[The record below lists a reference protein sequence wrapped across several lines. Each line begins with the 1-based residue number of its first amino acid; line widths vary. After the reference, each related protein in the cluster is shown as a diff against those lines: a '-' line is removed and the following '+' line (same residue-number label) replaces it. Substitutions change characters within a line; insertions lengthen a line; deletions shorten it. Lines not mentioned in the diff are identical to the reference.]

1 MLVALGLYVL
11 YVLGTYLAIAAL
23 LARLCKPRRHTIG
36 IFHPYSAAGGGGER
50 VLFAVLQ
57 ALSHMRP
64 QSQLVIYTGD
74 SVSVS
79 ALLAQ
84 AESYFGLSIPAD
96 NVRLVRLSLRSW
108 TEAAK
113 YPVFTLLGQFCGSA
127 VLVQEALFRARAH
140 VWIDTHGHAFGYW
153 FVRVVCGIPVIPYV
167 HYPAMSTDM
176 IQRIRVQRPAYNNS
190 TRVTGSAT
198 VSRLKLVYYQVLYIA
213 YSLMGRFVR
222 VAICNSSWTRDHIA
236 ALWSCRNVVVFPPC
250 NIQRFVQLSID
261 KPTANYAVSLGQFR
275 PEKDHELQIDA
286 FALFYHSHTS
296 LNAKLLLIG
305 SCRGAED
312 EARVATLR
320 QRAQAKGISE
330 AVEFHLN
337 VSFARLLE
345 LLAGAKVGLHTMWNE
360 HFGICVVE
368 LMAAG
373 LVTIAHR
380 SGGPK
385 SDIIEE
391 GKTGYLAETTEE
403 YAQCLS
409 RAFTEFL
416 ELGELRKAARRASL
430 RYSDESFREN
440 LITVLR
446 AEI

>member
-1 MLVALGLYVL
+1 M
-11 YVLGTYLAIAAL
+11 
-23 LARLCKPRRHTIG
+23 
-36 IFHPYSAAGGGGER
+36 
-50 VLFAVLQ
+50 LFAVLK
-57 ALSHMRP
+57 ALAHMLP

-74 SVSVS
+74 AVSVNE
-79 ALLAQ
+79 LLAQ

-113 YPVFTLLGQFCGSA
+113 YPVLTLFGQFCGSA

-153 FVRVVCGIPVIPYV
+153 FVRAVCGIPVIPYV

-176 IQRIRVQRPAYNNS
+176 IQRIRAQRPAYNNS

-198 VSRLKLVYYQVLYIA
+198 VSRLKLVYYQVLYRA

-236 ALWSCRNVVVFPPC
+236 ALWACRNVVVFPPC
-250 NIQRFVQLSID
+250 NIQQFAQLPMD
-261 KPTANYAVSLGQFR
+261 KPVANYAVSLGQFR

-286 FALFYHSHTS
+286 FSLFHHSHTS
-296 LNAKLLLIG
+296 LNAKLRLIG

-320 QRAQAKGISE
+320 ERAQAKGVAD

-337 VSFARLLE
+337 VSFGRLLE

-391 GKTGYLAETTEE
+391 GKTGYLAETAED
-403 YAQCLS
+403 YALCLS
-409 RAFTEFL
+409 RAFTEFSGM
-416 ELGELRKAARRASL
+416 EELRKAARRASL
-430 RYSDESFREN
+430 RYSDERFVEN
-440 LITVLR
+440 LTTVLR

>member
-1 MLVALGLYVL
+1 MIVACGLYAL
-11 YVLGTYLAIAAL
+11 YVLGAYLVLAAL
-23 LARLCKPRRHTIG
+23 FARLTKPSRHTIG

-57 ALSHMRP
+57 TL
-64 QSQLVIYTGD
+64 SQLRPHSQLIIYTGD
-74 SVSVS
+74 SLSVS
-79 ALLAQ
+79 ELLAQ
-84 AESYFGLSIPAD
+84 AESYFGLRIPAD
-96 NVRLVRLSLRSW
+96 NIRLVRLRLRGW

-113 YPVFTLLGQFCGSA
+113 YPVLTLLGQFCGSA
-127 VLVQEALFRARAH
+127 LLVQEALMKQRAH

-153 FVRVVCGIPVIPYV
+153 FVRAVCGIPVIPYV

-176 IQRIRVQRPAYNNS
+176 IQRIRSQRPAYNNS

-198 VSRLKLVYYQVLYIA
+198 VSRLKLVYYHVLYHA

-236 ALWSCRNVVVFPPC
+236 ALWVCRHVVVFPPC
-250 NIQRFVQLSID
+250 NIERFVQLPMD
-261 KPTANYAVSLGQFR
+261 KPAANYAVSVGQFR

-286 FALFYHSHTS
+286 FALFLSSHAS
-296 LNAKLLLIG
+296 LKAKLLLIG
-305 SCRGAED
+305 SCRGKED
-312 EARVATLR
+312 EARVAALR
-320 QRAQAKGISE
+320 LRAKEKGISE

-337 VSFARLLE
+337 VSFAELLE

-391 GKTGYLAETTEE
+391 GRTGFLAETAEE
-403 YAQCLS
+403 YAKLLADS
-409 RAFTEFL
+409 FTGFSAL
-416 ELGELRKAARRASL
+416 LELRKAARRSSL
-430 RYSDESFREN
+430 RYSDGSFKEN
-440 LITVLR
+440 LIQVLQ